1 MTDSLDGAAHRFWSQ
16 QACYVVQETE
26 VAPIIAA
33 HWERA
38 SFPYELIPKLRKL
51 NLGEPCINLIT
62 ACGEQALEQAHVT
75 AHHTRG
81 LCM

>member
-1 MTDSLDGAAHRFWSQ
+1 
-16 QACYVVQETE
+16 VQETE

-51 NLGEPCINLIT
+51 NLGERCIDFIT
-62 ACGEQALEQAHVT
+62 ACWSKLWSKLMHGRASY
-75 AHHTRG
+75 TRI
-81 LCM
+81 MYVV